1 MVNYQ
6 KLYIGL
12 FNAITTALGHMAEDN
27 WGSAKETLRS
37 AQIDAEEA
45 YLGQG

>member
-1 MVNYQ
+1 MVDYQ
-6 KLYIGL
+6 KLYTGL
-12 FNAITTALGHMAEDN
+12 FNAVTTALDHMAEDD
-27 WGSAKETLRS
+27 WGLARKCLEN

>member
-1 MVNYQ
+1 MVDYQ

-12 FNAITTALGHMAEDN
+12 FNAVTTALGHMAQDN
-27 WGSAKETLRS
+27 RGLAQECLKT

-45 YLGQG
+45 YLAQE